1 MEDIRKP
8 PMRRVFTTEAKV
20 GKAPTVGFVLAHLT
34 IRKRRL
40 SVAGPWLADG
50 SGSRIRESG

>member
-1 MEDIRKP
+1 
-8 PMRRVFTTEAKV
+8 MRRVFTTEAKV